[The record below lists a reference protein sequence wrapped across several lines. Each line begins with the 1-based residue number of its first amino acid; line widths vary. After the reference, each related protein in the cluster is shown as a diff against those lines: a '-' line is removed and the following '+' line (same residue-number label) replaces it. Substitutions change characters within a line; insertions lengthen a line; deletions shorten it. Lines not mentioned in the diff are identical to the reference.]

1 MITPRHPAENL
12 SIVHQTQTATQLANL
27 NRNGRKP
34 GARNKPSGVAERVRR
49 SAAAKTALCIRT
61 LAALRPP
68 PSPERCRCHAAA
80 AAFDLRGTI
89 SLRRAGPHRG
99 GRAWSPAT
107 APPPS
112 RNRGYPSGGRD
123 RRSQAIPRPRCAP
136 ECPQRPQNRPQ
147 RRFPARSAAGTAG
160 AAWRPDSYPQGGG
173 GGLSRKPSASCG
185 GPGRILVSVRRSV
198 EDTS

>member
-80 AAFDLRGTI
+80 AAFDLTENKRQ
-89 SLRRAGPHRG
+89 RAYH
-99 GRAWSPAT
+99 AT
-107 APPPS
+107 
-112 RNRGYPSGGRD
+112 N
-123 RRSQAIPRPRCAP
+123 
-136 ECPQRPQNRPQ
+136 
-147 RRFPARSAAGTAG
+147 AG
-160 AAWRPDSYPQGGG
+160 ADLAEGRKRDAVIPLMRTMETEWRRND
-173 GGLSRKPSASCG
+173 
-185 GPGRILVSVRRSV
+185 
-198 EDTS
+198 